1 MTTVANILSTK
12 GHTVHCVRSNELVF
26 EAVRRMVAHNVG
38 ALPVMEGDEQRVA
51 GIITERDY
59 LRRIVL
65 EGRSSKS
72 TFVEE
77 IMSRRVVHVSPDTT
91 VDDCMQL
98 MTELRIRHLPVIEGD
113 ELAGI
118 VSIGDL
124 VKAQISDHRSSIEQL
139 TQYIQGRA

>member
-12 GHTVHCVRSNELVF
+12 GHAVHCVRSNELVF

-38 ALPVMEGDEQRVA
+38 ALPVMGDDERHLA

-77 IMSRRVVHVSPDTT
+77 IMSRRVAHVVPDTT
-91 VDDCMQL
+91 VDDCMHL
-98 MTELRIRHLPVIEGD
+98 MTELRIRHLPVMEGD
-113 ELAGI
+113 ELIGI

-124 VKAQISDHRSSIEQL
+124 VKAQISDHRLSIEQL